1 MGDLVITDKVF
12 PEWKLTSQFIN
23 QHLTRALSLDAK
35 LSSHPIEVE
44 CPDASRVYQVCLLP
58 ISILSNLSP
67 RLRSSIVC
75 RTRRLRLVCL
85 APFGGHAPTD
95 LRAVLRMLATHVGED
110 KFLRGVS
117 LYLKYHLFGSS
128 VTEDL
133 WKGITTATGLSLDF
147 WMFGASLS
155 ISHSR

>member
-1 MGDLVITDKVF
+1 MGEVIITDKVF

-44 CPDASRVYQVCLLP
+44 CPDASRVYQVCLHP
-58 ISILSNLSP
+58 IINLNKPSP
-67 RLRSSIVC
+67 RFRSSIVC

-110 KFLRGVS
+110 KFLKGVS
-117 LYLKYHLFGSS
+117 LYLKDHLFGNS

-133 WKGITTATGLSLDF
+133 WKGVSTSTGLSFRCYAVTITD
-147 WMFGASLS
+147 
-155 ISHSR
+155 